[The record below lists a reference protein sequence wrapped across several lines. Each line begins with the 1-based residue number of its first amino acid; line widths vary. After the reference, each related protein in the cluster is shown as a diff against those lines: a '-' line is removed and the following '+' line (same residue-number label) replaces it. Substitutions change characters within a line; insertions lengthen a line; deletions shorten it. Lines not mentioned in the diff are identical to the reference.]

1 MMSSSPAQ
9 FGVDTSR
16 GSERALRVVVA
27 DDDHDLRT
35 ELASALIEDG
45 CVVTEARDGYELLAV
60 LAEWATSGD
69 KGGSLDAIVTDVMMP
84 GFSGLDVLTAL
95 QRHLIRV
102 PIVVVTAFGDARTCR
117 AAESLGSVSVLK
129 KPFTMGELR
138 AALARS
144 LRAASEPPSTP
155 GSPRDS

>member
-1 MMSSSPAQ
+1 MMSTSPASFSGGTVAQ
-9 FGVDTSR
+9 DD
-16 GSERALRVVVA
+16 RALRVVVA
-27 DDDHDLRT
+27 DDDADLRA
-35 ELASALIEDG
+35 ELASALIDDG

-60 LAEWATSGD
+60 LAAWATGGD
-69 KGGSLDAIVTDVMMP
+69 KSGGLDAIVTDVMMP
-84 GFSGLDVLTAL
+84 GFSGIDVLTAL

-129 KPFTMGELR
+129 KPFTIDELR

-144 LRAASEPPSTP
+144 MRAAAESPSSP
-155 GSPRDS
+155 GSPSDS